1 MKRYALYFEKS
12 TMKEMQNAKMKWKE
26 CSEKMSKR
34 LIFRIQREGIR
45 KESKV
50 IQYSGLKYSLDSK
63 PGSII
68 YQSAQ
73 SVIMKYHRLGGL
85 NNRHLFVIVKESGKS
100 QIRVQG
106 DLASI
111 EGITLGLQIIAC
123 SLCPHKM
130 GGWSLSVFFPL
141 PTSGCFLKTLILP

>member
-50 IQYSGLKYSLDSK
+50 I
-63 PGSII
+63 
-68 YQSAQ
+68 
-73 SVIMKYHRLGGL
+73 
-85 NNRHLFVIVKESGKS
+85 
-100 QIRVQG
+100 
-106 DLASI
+106 
-111 EGITLGLQIIAC
+111 
-123 SLCPHKM
+123 
-130 GGWSLSVFFPL
+130 
-141 PTSGCFLKTLILP
+141 